1 MRKALV
7 LLAFAAAFGL
17 AGCDQGIIG
26 PRGPPGPRGMEGPT
40 GPVGREGPTGDHGDP
55 GAAGPIGPPGPPGP
69 KGDPGPSGVRLV
81 TGTDKVDCAE
91 GEVLASLVCASGLT
105 DGMQCAT
112 AGTAAVGICMRK

>member
-91 GEVLASLVCASGLT
+91 GEVLASLAQIFIFIFRRNFDRL
-105 DGMQCAT
+105 
-112 AGTAAVGICMRK
+112 I